1 MDQTGRSAAYRQLSQ
16 RLGRMRELAHSL
28 ALAQAAVVRS
38 DLVEMQGQTAKQQQ
52 LCEQLRQIAVQ
63 APTEFPCEAQ
73 PPIAPAAW
81 ARLPENLA
89 SPLGGERWNAL
100 VNELTQVELQVAALN
115 RTYGALLR
123 RARRTVEIFCRVLA
137 TSGVTYAPPQP
148 APTGSTALGE

>member
-1 MDQTGRSAAYRQLSQ
+1 LEG
-16 RLGRMRELAHSL
+16 MRELAHSL
-28 ALAQAAVVRS
+28 ALAQTAVVRS
-38 DLVEMQGQTAKQQQ
+38 DLVGMQGQTSKQQQ
-52 LCEQLRQIAVQ
+52 LCEQLSQIGIQ

-73 PPIAPAAW
+73 LPIAPAGW
-81 ARLPENLA
+81 TRLPENLA
-89 SPLGGERWNAL
+89 SPLGGERWNSL

-148 APTGSTALGE
+148 TGSTALGE